1 MKYQKSE
8 PYMTKRCLDRI
19 MGPNP
24 DKLTEELLRDC
35 PIAPG
40 SLVMDL
46 GCGQG
51 VTSLFLAKE
60 YRLRVIAADLW
71 IDPTLNR
78 RFFQAE
84 GLSDADILPLRAEAN
99 ELPFAREMFDAIV
112 SVDSYHYFG
121 RDPDYLGEKLLPF
134 LKHGGVFC
142 AVVPGM
148 RRDCHDNLPPELL
161 LSWTPEQMAYMH
173 DAPWWRA
180 VVGSTPGI
188 RDLSVREME
197 SNAEVWNDWLA
208 CDNEYAVGDRRAMEA
223 GAGKYLNFIS
233 ITFRRD

>member
-1 MKYQKSE
+1 
-8 PYMTKRCLDRI
+8 MTKRCLDRI

-24 DKLTEELLRDC
+24 VKLTEELLRDC